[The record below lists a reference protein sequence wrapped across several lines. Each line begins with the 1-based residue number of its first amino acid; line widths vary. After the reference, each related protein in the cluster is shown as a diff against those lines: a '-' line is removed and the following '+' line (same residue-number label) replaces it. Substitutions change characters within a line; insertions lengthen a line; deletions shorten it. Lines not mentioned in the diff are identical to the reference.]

1 MFVQLL
7 ALTLAPAG
15 MVATSNSPQ
24 AAVVSLEDP
33 KTTGIDVRP
42 RIVALRADRIVA
54 APNAP
59 EAKIDEFAVR
69 VSSPAGLLWQGNLRV
84 AQNQGASYSQNF
96 SQASPTLCP
105 PNVPYDRSE
114 RSSINFNVYVQN
126 SGEYG
131 PIYRIDASLQR
142 PIDEAGCG
150 ERGTRTVQV
159 NKTLALDP
167 GESGVVEGDAGL
179 RVEVTR
185 RR

>member
-7 ALTLAPAG
+7 PMALAFAAPTTDA
-15 MVATSNSPQ
+15 PQ
-24 AAVVSLEDP
+24 AVTVSLEEP
-33 KTTGIDVRP
+33 GATGIDARP
-42 RIVALRADRIVA
+42 RLVALRADRVVA
-54 APNAP
+54 TPNVP
-59 EAKIDEFAVR
+59 EVQINELAIR
-69 VSSPAGLLWQGNLRV
+69 ISSPAGVLWQGNLRV

-96 SQASPTLCP
+96 SQASPTLCA
-105 PNVPYDRSE
+105 PNSPYDRSE
-114 RSSINFNVYVQN
+114 RSSINFNVYMQN

-131 PIYRIDASLQR
+131 PIYRIDASWQR
-142 PIDEAGCG
+142 PSEETGCG

-159 NKTLALDP
+159 NRALALDT

>member
-7 ALTLAPAG
+7 PLALAFTGETAT
-15 MVATSNSPQ
+15 MVAPES
-24 AAVVSLEDP
+24 AIVSLEEP
-33 KTTGIDVRP
+33 SATGIDARP
-42 RIVALRADRIVA
+42 RLVALRADRI
-54 APNAP
+54 APASSVP
-59 EAKIDEFAVR
+59 EVQINELAIR
-69 VSSPAGLLWQGNLRV
+69 ISSPAGVLWQGNLRV

-96 SQASPTLCP
+96 SQASPIPCA
-105 PNVPYDRSE
+105 PNSPYDRSE

-131 PIYRIDASLQR
+131 PVFRVDASWQR
-142 PIDEAGCG
+142 PSEETGCG

-159 NKTLALDP
+159 NKSLALDP

>member
-1 MFVQLL
+1 MFEQLL
-7 ALTLAPAG
+7 ALMLAPSG
-15 MVATSNSPQ
+15 LSATSNSPGP
-24 AAVVSLEDP
+24 VIVSLEEP
-33 KTTGIDVRP
+33 GVTGIETRP
-42 RIVALRADRIVA
+42 RIVALRSDRI
-54 APNAP
+54 APPPSTA
-59 EAKIDEFAVR
+59 EAQIDELSVR
-69 VSSPAGLLWQGNLRV
+69 VSSAAGVLWQGNLRV

-105 PNVPYDRSE
+105 LNSPYDRSE

-126 SGEYG
+126 NGYG
-131 PIYRIDASLQR
+131 SVYRIDASWQR
-142 PIDEAGCG
+142 PSEETNCG

-159 NKTLALDP
+159 NKALALGP

>member
-7 ALTLAPAG
+7 PLALAITGATPTTEAPK
-15 MVATSNSPQ
+15 
-24 AAVVSLEDP
+24 AVIVSLEEP
-33 KTTGIDVRP
+33 SSTGIDVRP
-42 RIVALRADRIVA
+42 RIVALAGDRIARPA
-54 APNAP
+54 ATV
-59 EAKIDEFAVR
+59 EAQINELVIR
-69 VSSPAGLLWQGNLRV
+69 ISSPAGVLWQGNLRI

-105 PNVPYDRSE
+105 PNSPYDRSE

-131 PIYRIDASLQR
+131 PVFRVDASWQR
-142 PIDEAGCG
+142 PSEETGCA

>member
-1 MFVQLL
+1 MFEQLL
-7 ALTLAPAG
+7 ALMLAPSG
-15 MVATSNSPQ
+15 ITATSDNPQ
-24 AAVVSLEDP
+24 AVIVRLEEP
-33 KTTGIDVRP
+33 GVTGIEARP
-42 RIVALRADRIVA
+42 RVVALRSDRIASSPGAV
-54 APNAP
+54 
-59 EAKIDEFAVR
+59 EAQIDELAVR
-69 VSSPAGLLWQGNLRV
+69 LSSPAGVLWQGNLRV

-105 PNVPYDRSE
+105 PNSPYDRSE

-126 SGEYG
+126 NGNGSV
-131 PIYRIDASLQR
+131 YRIDASWQR
-142 PIDEAGCG
+142 PSEETNCG

-159 NKTLALDP
+159 NKALALNP

>member
-1 MFVQLL
+1 MMLQFL
-7 ALTLAPAG
+7 ALALASIGVTTTANDR
-15 MVATSNSPQ
+15 VAPPSVP
-24 AAVVSLEDP
+24 V
-33 KTTGIDVRP
+33 
-42 RIVALRADRIVA
+42 
-54 APNAP
+54 
-59 EAKIDEFAVR
+59 EAQIDELAVR
-69 VSSPAGLLWQGNLRV
+69 ISSPTGVLWQGNLRV

-105 PNVPYDRSE
+105 PNSPYDRSE

-126 SGEYG
+126 NGSGSV
-131 PIYRIDASLQR
+131 YRVDASWQR
-142 PIDEAGCG
+142 PSEETNCG

-159 NKTLALDP
+159 NKALVLNP

>member
-7 ALTLAPAG
+7 ALALAPSGIIA
-15 MVATSNSPQ
+15 ASNSPQ
-24 AAVVSLEDP
+24 ATIVSLEDP
-33 KTTGIDVRP
+33 ITTGIDARP
-42 RIVALRADRIVA
+42 RIVVARADRIAVS
-54 APNAP
+54 PNVP
-59 EAKIDEFAVR
+59 EPQIDELAVR
-69 VSSPAGLLWQGNLRV
+69 ISSPAGLLWQGNLRV
-84 AQNQGASYSQNF
+84 AQNQGATYSQNF
-96 SQASPTLCP
+96 SQASPTVCP
-105 PNVPYDRSE
+105 PNSPYDRSE

-126 SGEYG
+126 SGECG
-131 PIYRIDASLQR
+131 PIYRIDASWQR